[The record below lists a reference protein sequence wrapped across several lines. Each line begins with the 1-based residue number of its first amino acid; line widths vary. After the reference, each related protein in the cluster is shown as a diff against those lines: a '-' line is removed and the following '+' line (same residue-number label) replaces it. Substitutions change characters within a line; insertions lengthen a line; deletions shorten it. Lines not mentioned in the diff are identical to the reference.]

1 MSRFELPPPF
11 CKGCQNGDSFY
22 KWTCNKNLIF
32 RIQRFRNYELWRD
45 YLSSTS
51 WVYCIYL
58 ALFVVIIMTI
68 LFMTIGLIVNRKNK
82 SLWIHS
88 EVILYLLFWRKKTL
102 HSLRTVTDHYIKSYK
117 GVPEVISTLL
127 CLNHRHHH

>member
-88 EVILYLLFWRKKTL
+88 EVILYLLFWRKKNTPFTQKNPKNRVSQIFYL
-102 HSLRTVTDHYIKSYK
+102 STYIVVYER
-117 GVPEVISTLL
+117 VHT
-127 CLNHRHHH
+127 N